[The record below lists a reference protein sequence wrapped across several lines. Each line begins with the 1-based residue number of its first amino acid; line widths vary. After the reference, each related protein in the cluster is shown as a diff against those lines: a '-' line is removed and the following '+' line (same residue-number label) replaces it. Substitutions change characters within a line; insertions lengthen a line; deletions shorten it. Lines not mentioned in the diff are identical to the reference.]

1 MLKLSFVGLCLG
13 LVASPLFATEI
24 NAAVDPK
31 VAAIAIADDQ
41 PLPEPAA
48 NGVITLEWTDLLPPE
63 DLEKMEA
70 LPEITHE
77 GGEGAGSAINKMNA
91 NDPASQAWSEVLQS
105 VNVRKA
111 LNGKKVRLPG
121 FIVPIEYDA
130 QQNITSFFLV
140 PYFGACIHVP
150 PPPPNQIVFVS
161 DAKGLKA
168 DMIYNPFWIE
178 GTISTTTM
186 SHDLANSAYSL
197 KATSIT
203 EYVYE

>member
-13 LVASPLFATEI
+13 LVATPLFATEI
-24 NAAVDPK
+24 NAATNPK
-31 VAAIAIADDQ
+31 VAATAIVDDQ
-41 PLPEPAA
+41 PLPAPAA

-63 DLEKMEA
+63 DLKKM
-70 LPEITHE
+70 
-77 GGEGAGSAINKMNA
+77 AINKMNA

-105 VNVRKA
+105 VNVRSA
-111 LNGKKVRLPG
+111 LNNKKVRLPG

-130 QQNITSFFLV
+130 EQNITSFFLV

-150 PPPPNQIVFVS
+150 PPPPNQIIFVS
-161 DAKGLKA
+161 GAKGLKA

-178 GTISTTTM
+178 GTISTTPM

-197 KATSIT
+197 KATSIS

>member
-1 MLKLSFVGLCLG
+1 MLKLSFVGLCLA

-24 NAAVDPK
+24 TTAVAAKD
-31 VAAIAIADDQ
+31 AAIAVADDY
-41 PLPEPAA
+41 PLPAAAA

-63 DLEKMEA
+63 DLKKMEA
-70 LPEITHE
+70 LPEISHE
-77 GGEGAGSAINKMNA
+77 GGEGVGSAINKMNT
-91 NDPASQAWSEVLQS
+91 NDPASQAWNEVLQS
-105 VNVRKA
+105 VNVRSA

-130 QQNITSFFLV
+130 EQNITSFFLV

-150 PPPPNQIVFVS
+150 PPPPNQIIFVS

-178 GTISTTTM
+178 GTISTTSM

-203 EYVYE
+203 EYTYE

>member
-13 LVASPLFATEI
+13 LVASPLQATEI
-24 NAAVDPK
+24 KAATDEK
-31 VAAIAIADDQ
+31 VAPIAIADDQ

-63 DLEKMEA
+63 DLKKMEA

-77 GGEGAGSAINKMNA
+77 GGEGAGSAINKMNS
-91 NDPASQAWSEVLQS
+91 NDPANQAWSEVLQS
-105 VNVRKA
+105 VNVRAA

-121 FIVPIEYDA
+121 FVVPIEYDDK
-130 QQNITSFFLV
+130 QNITSFFLV

-161 DAKGLKA
+161 EAKSLKA

-178 GTISTTTM
+178 GTLSTTSM
-186 SHDLANSAYSL
+186 SHDLANSAYSM